1 MNEVFAL
8 QQNPNSFIKNSG
20 LCTLDVTT
28 RIRFTNRSVPITG
41 KKIVSAIQVPMQIE
55 EKSPPSELYRKKSP
69 PKDHSPQVH
78 RHKPHSKSSPKQSAA
93 EKPAQKEKL
102 PKKPAK
108 RPVLLLS
115 KAKKTHTKMTQTKE
129 NEEICIKVQK
139 PSNKLKKILKVSL
152 KKEKLRK
159 TLEKINQKK
168 KAELDEE
175 KKFDLVKREIQ
186 IRYKNKRCKKVKLHH
201 KFSWGVDQSRFRD
214 NKEQS
219 PDGVTTRRAV
229 STERVRTGLDT
240 IKEISQELGKSFLHL
255 RKSSHVIDRDEVS
268 RFKTELETN
277 RLKSKDL
284 DTIREI
290 SHDLSRSIVHHR
302 NSSQIIEKEKYY
314 RHVPD
319 PEVMRYIKNKNKKKR
334 EIEEFSYLHKKAE
347 DVKRNNEIYK
357 ISQICN
363 KIKQRRKIKRKK
375 PQRPKKSLNT
385 QQDPEE
391 IRDSDLHSI
400 ELVYENPHHSEAN
413 IENSSLPIRPS
424 LIPEKSFDVPKHL
437 QRPAN
442 PPDTLSVLVTSAIKI
457 QAMIRGFLARARLFN
472 QPEFPSSDEQ
482 VREIL
487 SQKFN
492 DNSDSQRESCFSI
505 PVTVPAKNL
514 IIDLPSDEPSPIHI
528 SDFSINQSSRSAKI
542 GQSDIVDDLDDFQS
556 SQHFSNTFKS
566 LGKTSKGRISSQG
579 LEDDARDSRE
589 DFKARAKN
597 DIMSQIIIKEA
608 KLYTLE
614 SIKEQELNELQ
625 LISSRAGIN
634 KEVNTDLA
642 KIVEKRYEQLSILLE
657 SSYQALDSSF
667 LYKLETE
674 EHEEF
679 LQELEAKKQE
689 LVKRLDFDQVIE
701 SPIESFINSK
711 ADIEENRPVIFNPKA
726 KPPASNESSNIIE
739 TPQISNIMQVPEVYN
754 PENMFIEEL
763 QLSSESCNSDMGKL
777 EFFSPSFEPEVLEEA
792 SLELSSSLNPYDSS
806 LSGHFKYEVSEISH
820 TPEYIPERPSAP
832 LHYFDRESPDT
843 NPSPMLINEHL
854 EVSTNH
860 WLLEMTPDLV
870 VDLAEILLM
879 DLINDHPLFNKGH
892 SIETSEDAIEKYI
905 EEIFTQ
911 YNQTELAKDLAVE
924 VPLNK
929 LEILHKVQN
938 DEISHV
944 DIKELISPGLLIDL
958 KVYIDI
964 ENQVD
969 SFRCQPN
976 EVIKQKDL
984 DFLID
989 AQHIH
994 NKAIFDSINEAL
1006 NKIRVLPAGLPAPL
1020 GLNKSLF
1027 FNERPEKLL
1036 QDAKNLVLMW
1046 STFELGK
1053 LKIDESFEGLTE
1065 EEALVQVKED
1075 NLVKMIYAEIGDNEV
1090 KWTDYSLELLQVKL
1104 ELSDMVLFSVTEELI
1119 ILLDNN

>member
-41 KKIVSAIQVPMQIE
+41 KKIVSTIQVPMQIE

-78 RHKPHSKSSPKQSAA
+78 RHKPHSKSSPKQSAG
-93 EKPAQKEKL
+93 EKPVAKEKL
-102 PKKPAK
+102 PKKPVK

-129 NEEICIKVQK
+129 NEEICIKVPK
-139 PSNKLKKILKVSL
+139 PSTKIKKILKVSL

-186 IRYKNKRCKKVKLHH
+186 IRCKNKRCKKVKLHH

-219 PDGVTTRRAV
+219 PDGVTNRKAV

-240 IKEISQELGKSFLHL
+240 IKEISQELGKSFIHL

-268 RFKTELETN
+268 RFRTELETN

-284 DTIREI
+284 DTIKEI
-290 SHDLSRSIVHHR
+290 SQDLSRSIAHHR
-302 NSSQIIEKEKYY
+302 NSSQLIEREKYHK
-314 RHVPD
+314 HVPD
-319 PEVMRYIKNKNKKKR
+319 PEVIRYIKNKNRKKR

-375 PQRPKKSLNT
+375 PQKPKKSLNT

-391 IRDSDLHSI
+391 IRDSDLHTI
-400 ELVYENPHHSEAN
+400 ELVYENPHHSEAQ
-413 IENSSLPIRPS
+413 IDNSSLPIKS
-424 LIPEKSFDVPKHL
+424 FQIPEKSFEIPKHL
-437 QRPAN
+437 QKPAEI
-442 PPDTLSVLVTSAIKI
+442 SSILVTSAIKI
-457 QAMIRGFLARARLFN
+457 QAMIRGFLTRARLFN
-472 QPEFPSSDEQ
+472 QHEFPSSDEQ

-492 DNSDSQRESCFSI
+492 ENSDSQRESCFSI
-505 PVTVPAKNL
+505 PVTVPANNL
-514 IIDLPSDEPSPIHI
+514 IIDLPSDEPSPIHL
-528 SDFSINQSSRSAKI
+528 SDFSINQSSRSARI
-542 GQSDIVDDLDDFQS
+542 GQSDIMDEFDNLQS
-556 SQHFSNTFKS
+556 SQKFLNTFKS
-566 LGKTSKGRISSQG
+566 LEKTSKKQNSRQELDKSQDEAK
-579 LEDDARDSRE
+579 EDL
-589 DFKARAKN
+589 KAKKN
-597 DIMSQIIIKEA
+597 NIMNQIIIKEA
-608 KLYTLE
+608 KLFTLE
-614 SIKEQELNELQ
+614 SIKEQELHDLQ
-625 LISSRAGIN
+625 LISSRAGID
-634 KEVNTDLA
+634 KEVNSDLA
-642 KIVEKRYEQLSILLE
+642 KIVEKRYEQLSFLLE
-657 SSYQALDSSF
+657 SSYQAPDSSF
-667 LYKLETE
+667 LYRLETE

-689 LVKRLDFDQVIE
+689 LVKRLDFDQLIE

-711 ADIEENRPVIFNPKA
+711 PDTEENRPVIFNPKS
-726 KPPASNESSNIIE
+726 KLPVSNESSNIIE

-763 QLSSESCNSDMGKL
+763 QLSSESCNSEMGKL
-777 EFFSPSFEPEVLEEA
+777 EIFSPSFEPEVLEEA

-860 WLLEMTPDLV
+860 WLLEMTPELV
-870 VDLAEILLM
+870 VDIAEILLM
-879 DLINDHPLFNKGH
+879 DLIKDHPVFNKSH
-892 SIETSEDAIEKYI
+892 SIETSVDAIEKYI
-905 EEIFTQ
+905 EEIYTQ
-911 YNQTELAKDLAVE
+911 YNRSELAKDLAVE
-924 VPLNK
+924 VPLKK
-929 LEILHKVQN
+929 LEILNKVQN
-938 DEISHV
+938 DEISHI
-944 DIKELISPGLLIDL
+944 DIKELISPSLLIDL

-969 SFRCQPN
+969 SFRSQST

-1006 NKIRVLPAGLPAPL
+1006 NKIRVLPAGLPVPL

-1027 FNERPEKLL
+1027 YNERPEKLL
-1036 QDAKNLVLMW
+1036 QEAKNKVLMW

-1053 LKIDESFEGLTE
+1053 FKIDESFEGLTE

-1075 NLVKMIYAEIGDNEV
+1075 NLVKMIYAEIEDNEV
-1090 KWTDYSLELLQVKL
+1090 EWTDYSFELLQVKL
-1104 ELSDMVLFSVTEELI
+1104 ELSDMVLFAVTEELI